1 MKKNAVA
8 TLVALVC
15 VLMVAS
21 CEYKPKV
28 VEISGSDGFAT
39 FTQKVGDRELLGV
52 QNASGNPL
60 TEACFAN
67 VEFESGYF
75 VCSYPDG
82 EGYNLLDEQ
91 GKNVFPD
98 LGRMRYCSF
107 STNVT
112 DSLGHFVVGNENK
125 RYWFFPMMSKKV
137 VGPRGGMRLYPLEQ
151 VILYEQDGKMGL
163 LSYDNKEVSPL
174 GTQLVLAS
182 RQVTKVVKDGKKT
195 VRQNVEVPVVYV
207 GEKGSDDWQKFNRLT
222 GEAMGAVDNT
232 DIDLINKSNETMMDY
247 VYAVRPKKQ

>member
-1 MKKNAVA
+1 
-8 TLVALVC
+8 
-15 VLMVAS
+15 
-21 CEYKPKV
+21 
-28 VEISGSDGFAT
+28 
-39 FTQKVGDRELLGV
+39 
-52 QNASGNPL
+52 
-60 TEACFAN
+60 
-67 VEFESGYF
+67 
-75 VCSYPDG
+75 
-82 EGYNLLDEQ
+82 
-91 GKNVFPD
+91 
-98 LGRMRYCSF
+98 
-107 STNVT
+107 
-112 DSLGHFVVGNENK
+112 
-125 RYWFFPMMSKKV
+125 MMSKKV